1 LLPYKRCQTRVS
13 AGGRRT
19 SPPERSAQVS
29 TPDDAILALAGLW
42 QLEPASDWSAQAQR
56 IYDIVL
62 SGLQQST

>member
-29 TPDDAILALAGLW
+29 TPDDAILAL
-42 QLEPASDWSAQAQR
+42 WSAQAQR